1 MKLLTG
7 LFRACRKRLL
17 TNDNDMGM
25 FRNKLNELVDNK
37 DSLSDEEVVACVE
50 ELKKIT
56 DDLPDEEDKEKLI
69 RFLED
74 FKIVKQQ
81 DAKTAKEAASS
92 VADLFERLD
101 TKSMQDVPENVAVEG
116 ENPELTEEEA
126 SSAEDETVNK
136 ITEETKAPEDEG
148 TDTEET
154 EDADEKAKYALEEI
168 YQFIKKRM
176 AEDNGEEEA
185 ETGTVEAEDNECT
198 QEEENKDDVVA
209 DHAPHIPVTVKD
221 HVAGGKLMDLFNMAK
236 GE

>member
-37 DSLSDEEVVACVE
+37 DSLSDEEVVSCVE

-56 DDLPDEEDKEKLI
+56 DDLPDGEDKEKLV

-81 DAKTAKEAASS
+81 DEKTAKEAASS

-101 TKSMQDVPENVAVEG
+101 TKSMQDVPENVAVE
-116 ENPELTEEEA
+116 EKETPLTEET
-126 SSAEDETVNK
+126 SSAESENVNE
-136 ITEETKAPEDEG
+136 ITEETKAPEEKEG
-148 TDTEET
+148 T
-154 EDADEKAKYALEEI
+154 EDKDANAKYTLEEI

-176 AEDNGEEEA
+176 AEDAGKEEA
-185 ETGTVEAEDNECT
+185 EEDTEEAEDNACT
-198 QEEENKDDVVA
+198 QKEENKDDVVA

-221 HVAGGKLMDLFNMAK
+221 HVAGGNLRALFNMAK